1 MCKRQA
7 PQLSC
12 DSSVNL
18 LENHVRSSFEGF
30 GPQRKLRPSLT
41 SSFFYQE
48 VSSYLGTRSRGQ
60 FDALILAVLT
70 HASATTVGDLP
81 LRWT

>member
-12 DSSVNL
+12 DSCVIL
-18 LENHVRSSFEGF
+18 LENHARSSFGEF
-30 GPQRKLRPSLT
+30 GPQRKPRPSLT
-41 SSFFYQE
+41 SSFSYLE
-48 VSSYLGTRSRGQ
+48 VSSYLGTRSRGR
-60 FDALILAVLT
+60 FDVSILTVLR
-70 HASATTVGDLP
+70 HSTTVGDLP